1 MWTHTNICAGL
12 LLPCRYLDSVAANR
26 FGTGVGVW
34 FVGNMLTNQ
43 LISTGAFEVYYDG
56 RLVSWS
62 CCVSVVSNGSTAA
75 MGTASAL
82 S

>member
-1 MWTHTNICAGL
+1 MLCERTPTSACAGRF
-12 LLPCRYLDSVAANR
+12 CRYLDSVAANR

-56 RLVSWS
+56 RLVSWLLLQ
-62 CCVSVVSNGSTAA
+62 VLGSYK
-75 MGTASAL
+75 
-82 S
+82 